1 MALFEPIVQWLLYQ
15 EDDKRHPGK
24 IVNLGDGA
32 GSTRLGIT
40 SKNYGDIL
48 PAEFWTDM
56 PFSQAVPM
64 AKKTYKSYFWNR
76 FLGDQIESDVIA
88 AMILSFNVNTPP
100 GVAVKHLQSNVLGM
114 HDDGVL
120 GPNTLAELNSKDPK
134 MVERLYR
141 AEWIGYYKHLVDVN
155 PAESRFLDGW
165 INRANFPYPSSQVPD
180 IYV

>member
-100 GVAVKHLQSNVLGM
+100 GVAVKHLQIVLGLD
-114 HDDGVL
+114 DDGVL
-120 GPNTLAELNSKDPK
+120 GPKTVAELNSKDDRIVAS
-134 MVERLYR
+134 MYR
-141 AEWIGYYKHLVDVN
+141 AEWIGYYRHVVDVN
-155 PAESRFLDGW
+155 PAKSRFLDGW